1 MKNSPMSNNNSNDA
15 QNGGEKPKSIV
26 NLFLKNSLSEN
37 IQKEHTENPK
47 TE

>member
-1 MKNSPMSNNNSNDA
+1 MKNPSIPDSNSKAA

-26 NLFLKNSLSEN
+26 NLFLKNYLSEI